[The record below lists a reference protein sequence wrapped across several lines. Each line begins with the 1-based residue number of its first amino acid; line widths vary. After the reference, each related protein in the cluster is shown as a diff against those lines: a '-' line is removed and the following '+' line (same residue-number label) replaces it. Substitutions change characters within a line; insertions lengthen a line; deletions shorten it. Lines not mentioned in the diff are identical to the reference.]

1 MVLIIFFS
9 LTTRTSSATCHS
21 DIIENNMDDVETALP
36 MLVEAFVG
44 ELGFAEV
51 NYRAFKS
58 GAVSK

>member
-1 MVLIIFFS
+1 MVL
-9 LTTRTSSATCHS
+9 TTWTRLVTGHS
-21 DIIENNMDDVETALP
+21 EILENNVDDVEKALP

-44 ELGFAEV
+44 ELGFADV

>member
-1 MVLIIFFS
+1 
-9 LTTRTSSATCHS
+9 
-21 DIIENNMDDVETALP
+21 MDDVETALP